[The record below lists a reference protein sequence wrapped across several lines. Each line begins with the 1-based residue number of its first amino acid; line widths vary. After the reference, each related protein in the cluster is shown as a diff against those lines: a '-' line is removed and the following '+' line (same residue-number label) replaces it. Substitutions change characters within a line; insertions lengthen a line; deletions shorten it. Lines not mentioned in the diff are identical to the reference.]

1 MNNVLCTLKIG
12 TAPSL
17 SQAARKPETATADG
31 TGSALDVYWRFWK
44 GPAGKIGSFCR
55 SWGTWS
61 VRRRHGVDGWA
72 GIRAVAESGA

>member
-31 TGSALDVYWRFWK
+31 TGSALGVYLRFWK
-44 GPAGKIGSFCR
+44 GPAG
-55 SWGTWS
+55 
-61 VRRRHGVDGWA
+61 
-72 GIRAVAESGA
+72 